1 MGYHT
6 PRENFP
12 QVLLIYTLLFAG
24 FIFLMKR
31 EQDLSLLVRA
41 SMGFRVILIMAIPNL
56 SNDFYRFIWD
66 GRMIFEGLNPYLYL
80 PELFLQQDGSE
91 VIAEGQDLYKGM
103 GSLNG
108 SHYTCYPP
116 VNQFFFVIPALL
128 YSKSLLG
135 STIVMRLLIIAADL
149 GILWIGRKLL
159 AHLRLP
165 EKSVFLYLLNPFI
178 ILEMTGNLH
187 FEGVMIFFLLWSL
200 YLLLTERWALSA
212 VVMAI
217 SISVKLVPLLFL
229 PLIYKRLGVAKSSLY
244 YLIVIA
250 VSVLLF
256 LPFLSQ
262 ELVDNFMSSINL
274 YFQNFE
280 FNASIYYIIRA
291 IGYEVT
297 GYNIIH
303 DVGRILPLIV
313 LTAILLLT
321 FVRKNKIP
329 EILMSSMLF
338 AICIY
343 YFLSTTIHPWYV
355 AVPLILSVFTN
366 YRFPLVW
373 SFVVI
378 LSYSAYASETYRENL
393 WFVGIE
399 YVVVYGVAIKELFFD
414 RQIKSTRMGAT
425 S

>member
-41 SMGFRVILIMAIPNL
+41 SIGFRVIFIMAIPNL

-91 VIAEGQDLYKGM
+91 VIAEGQELYKGM

-200 YLLLTERWALSA
+200 YLLFTKRWTLSA

-291 IGYEVT
+291 IGYEVR

-378 LSYSAYASETYRENL
+378 LSYSAYASETYSENL
-393 WFVGIE
+393 WLVGIE
-399 YVVVYGVAIKELFFD
+399 YIVVYGMAVKELFFSPKAID
-414 RQIKSTRMGAT
+414 GPIAT
-425 S
+425 TS